1 MGARRCGVGTV
12 CVHGAVLEAYLPTYS
27 TYDTYEATEEEIVG
41 YLRLRPHRVNGQVK
55 RVST

>member
-1 MGARRCGVGTV
+1 M
-12 CVHGAVLEAYLPTYS
+12 CVHGAVLEAYLPTYP

-41 YLRLRPHRVNGQVK
+41 YLRLRPHRLNGQVK

>member
-12 CVHGAVLEAYLPTYS
+12 CVHGAVLEAYLPTYL
-27 TYDTYEATEEEIVG
+27 TYDTYKATEEEIVG
-41 YLRLRPHRVNGQVK
+41 YLRLRPHRLNAQVK